1 MGSGGSCRAVFL
13 DRDGTIN
20 EDVGYLSDPEGFV
33 PIDGALEAIALLKG
47 AGFKVVVITN
57 QSGLSRGLIRKENLR
72 AIHERLLKMLEER
85 GVTIDGLY
93 YCPHLPEEG
102 CNCRKPRTGLVE
114 RAMSELSIDPK
125 GSYMVGD
132 KVSDI
137 ELARNTGMRA
147 ILVLTGCGKESFEAL
162 KGRDDLAF
170 ETARNLME
178 AARWIVRDTRGSSS

>member
-1 MGSGGSCRAVFL
+1 MGSGDSCRAVFL

-20 EDVGYLSDPEGFV
+20 EDVGYLNDPEGFV

-57 QSGLSRGLIRKENLR
+57 QSGLSRGLIREEDLK
-72 AIHERLLKMLEER
+72 AIHWRFLRMLGER

-102 CNCRKPRTGLVE
+102 CNCRKPRTGLAE
-114 RAMSELSIDPK
+114 RAIKELSIDP
-125 GSYMVGD
+125 GSSYMIGD

-137 ELARNTGMRA
+137 ELARNIGARA
-147 ILVLTGCGKESFEAL
+147 ILVLTGCGRESLEAL
-162 KGRDDLAF
+162 KGRDDLSF
-170 ETARNLME
+170 EIAEDLME
-178 AARWIVRDTRGSSS
+178 AARWIIRGTRGS